1 MLKTP
6 SMTKP
11 RARALGLPLSGTP
24 GPFNAITDIAGLGI
38 GFTTIVSAPGA
49 SPQIRTG
56 VTAIVPHLEETA
68 PLCTWAG
75 FYALNGNG
83 EMTGTHWI
91 TDAGL
96 IRGPILIT
104 NTHSVGMVHHAAVR
118 WMMRR
123 YEKGLAGHHFWAMPV
138 VAETYDGGL
147 NDINGLHITE
157 AHALAALDAA
167 KSGPVAEGNVGG
179 GTGMIAYDRKGG
191 TGTSSRKINV
201 AGREGTVAALVQA
214 NHGAGRW
221 LTVLG
226 VPVGKHLNAE
236 ETLYEKE
243 TGSIIVILATDL
255 PMLPHQLR
263 RLAKRAAIGIG
274 RGGTPGGNSSG
285 DIFLA
290 ISTAN
295 AMPTPELA
303 PPVWQLEA
311 INDERFDPIY
321 MAAVEATEESVLNA
335 MLAAEDTPSFRP
347 PGQMV
352 RALPHEDLLKVMRL
366 YGHRC

>member
-1 MLKTP
+1 MP
-6 SMTKP
+6 
-11 RARALGLPLSGTP
+11 GTP
-24 GPFNAITDIAGLGI
+24 GPYNAITDIAGLGV
-38 GFTTIVSAPGA
+38 GLTTIVSAPGA
-49 SPQIRTG
+49 APQIRTG
-56 VTAIVPHLEETA
+56 VTAIVPHLKEDA

-75 FYALNGNG
+75 FHALNGNG

-96 IRGPILIT
+96 IRGPILVT

-123 YEKGLAGHHFWAMPV
+123 YAKGLAGHHFWAMPV
-138 VAETYDGGL
+138 VAETYDGAL
-147 NDINGLHITE
+147 SDINGLHVTE

-179 GTGMIAYDRKGG
+179 GTGMIAYNWKGG
-191 TGTSSRKINV
+191 TGTSSRRVN
-201 AGREGTVAALVQA
+201 AGARAGIVAALVQA
-214 NHGAGRW
+214 NHGRSEW

-226 VPVGKHLNAE
+226 VPVGKHLHAGGE
-236 ETLYEKE
+236 LYEKE
-243 TGSIIVILATDL
+243 TGSIIVVLATDL

-295 AMPTPELA
+295 AMLTPELA
-303 PPVWQLEA
+303 APVWQLEA
-311 INDERFDPIY
+311 ISDECFDPIY

-335 MLAAEDTPSFRP
+335 MLAAEDTPAFRAP
-347 PGQMV
+347 HEIV
-352 RALPHEDLLKVMRL
+352 RALPHDRLMEVMRQ
-366 YGHRC
+366 YHRPG